1 MDGGES
7 VASGLNEGG
16 FSRSPPVDFERFIK
30 PTWQATR
37 VHVFSFTS
45 SSHDKEF

>member
-16 FSRSPPVDFERFIK
+16 FSLSPPVDFERFIK
-30 PTWQATR
+30 PTWTDCPRAFIHCR
-37 VHVFSFTS
+37 VTARNF
-45 SSHDKEF
+45 EF